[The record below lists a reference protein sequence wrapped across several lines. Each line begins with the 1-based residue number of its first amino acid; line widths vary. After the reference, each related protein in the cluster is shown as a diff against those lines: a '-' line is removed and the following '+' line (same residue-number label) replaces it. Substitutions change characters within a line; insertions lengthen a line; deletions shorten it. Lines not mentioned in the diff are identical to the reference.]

1 MKISI
6 ALFAAAREL
15 VGSNS
20 VDLNL
25 SEPATVCDLRNAL
38 VEGYPELASLMSNS
52 VFSVDH
58 EYANDD
64 SKLRDGVEVAL
75 IPPVSGG

>member
-6 ALFAAAREL
+6 VLFASAREL

-20 VDLNL
+20 VELNL

-38 VEGYPELASLMSNS
+38 VESLPRVGQPDVEFR
-52 VFSVDH
+52 VFG
-58 EYANDD
+58 
-64 SKLRDGVEVAL
+64 R
-75 IPPVSGG
+75 P